1 MAQLLPP
8 RGGRSHQRAVT
19 DMDADSFHRLAKALV
34 DSGESAS
41 VQEALDAFAAYGV
54 RVRLA
59 AGVATDVTA
68 QVIAMTVINSA
79 ARSFQG
85 NVVVE
90 SGDFELC
97 TPGFAGVRLTE
108 FLAWAQV
115 LTQPPEANRHWPV
128 IDIGATSAEAG
139 AIRPWANGWDFG
151 IGAGRRNGAFFA
163 PACVAAG
170 GVAVS
175 EAFSVLRRDSPYA
188 GRRELA
194 LTTWLGQGEAPPA
207 PQQIGATGL
216 WLVGLGHLGQAYGWT
231 LGFTQPGPGAH
242 VLQDVDYITKS
253 TLSTSMVS
261 QADTIGHKKTRVA
274 AAWLEARG
282 FKTSI
287 VERRFD
293 ENQRVGVGEPLV
305 ALFGVDNPAARRCIE
320 EAGFR
325 LVIDVGLGA
334 GFRDFRAMRL
344 RTFPGPSKAA
354 ALWAVPDAVSAG
366 QPQLAKAYQ
375 DLVARGADPCGV
387 TTLATRAVGAP
398 FVGCVAAGYALAEI
412 ARRELGGTGTAFID
426 LNLREPQRQEVG
438 F

>member
-1 MAQLLPP
+1 ME
-8 RGGRSHQRAVT
+8 
-19 DMDADSFHRLAKALV
+19 ADSFHRLAKALV
-34 DSGESAS
+34 DSGETATL
-41 VQEALDAFAAYGV
+41 QEALATFAAYGV

-59 AGVATDVTA
+59 ADVANDVTA
-68 QVIAMTVINSA
+68 QVIALTVINSA

-90 SGDFELC
+90 SSDFELRAY
-97 TPGFAGVRLTE
+97 GFVGVRLYE
-108 FLAWAQV
+108 FLSWAR
-115 LTQPPEANRHWPV
+115 LIAQPPEASRHWPV
-128 IDIGATSAEAG
+128 IDIGPTGGDSC
-139 AIRPWANGWDFG
+139 AIRPWASGWDFG
-151 IGAGRRNGAFFA
+151 IAPRRRNGAFFA

-170 GVAVS
+170 GLAVS
-175 EAFSVLRRDSPYA
+175 EAFSVLRKDNPYA

-207 PQQIGATGL
+207 PQQVGATGL
-216 WLVGLGHLGQAYGWT
+216 WVVGLGHLGQAYAWA
-231 LGFTQPGPGAH
+231 LGFTKPGAVPH
-242 VLQDVDYITKS
+242 VLQDVDHITKS

-261 QADTIGHKKTRVA
+261 RESDIGHKKARVT

-282 FKTSI
+282 FKSAI

-293 ENQRVGVGEPLV
+293 ENQKVAAGEPLV
-305 ALFGVDNPAARRCIE
+305 ALFGVDNAAARRCVE
-320 EAGFR
+320 GVGFR
-325 LVIDVGLGA
+325 LVIDAGLGA
-334 GFRDFRAMRL
+334 GYRDFRAMRL

-354 ALWAVPDAVSAG
+354 DLWAVPDAATAG

-375 DLVARGADPCGV
+375 DLVAKGADPCGV

-412 ARRELGGTGTAFID
+412 ARRELGDAGTAFID
-426 LNLREPQRQEVG
+426 LNLRDPQRQEVG